1 MVLKAGKW
9 AESLQTRINTGFLLV
24 KSGFLKVGKTGQM
37 ARNLTKIHNFSP
49 NRHRFF
55 SPGQKYSGFGQIL
68 KSKSGQKLDLLLQR
82 FLT

>member
-1 MVLKAGKW
+1 VGKW
-9 AESLQTRINTGFLLV
+9 AESPQTRINTGFLLV

-37 ARNLTKIHNFSP
+37 ARKLTKIHKFSP

-55 SPGQKYSGFGQIL
+55 SFGQKYPGFGQIL
-68 KSKSGQKLDLLLQR
+68 KPKSGQKNDLLLQR